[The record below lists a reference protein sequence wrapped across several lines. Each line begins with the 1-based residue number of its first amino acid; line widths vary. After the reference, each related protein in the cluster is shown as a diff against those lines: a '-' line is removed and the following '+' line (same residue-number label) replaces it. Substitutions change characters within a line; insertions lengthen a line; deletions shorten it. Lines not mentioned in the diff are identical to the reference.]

1 VDQQRSKHSG
11 IIRSAPDADR
21 SPNGAGTKPDKDAN
35 ANGSGL
41 KGETQSI
48 HPSEP
53 SPARDESS
61 LSTASSPG
69 DKILLSTSM
78 RNKSKYSESAPRSS
92 RPTTSSRGRVPL
104 FSSQLTRKTRN
115 ILAELRSTV
124 VSKGPLTG
132 RKCLI
137 TGGTSGI
144 GKNVS
149 FQTSY
154 ALGVWTSLIT
164 VHRIC
169 NCQTLLTGRRS
180 ECGQR
185 FERCHKDLGSLQ
197 KHKARVESGQAA
209 LLFHPRGYH

>member
-1 VDQQRSKHSG
+1 MTRINKALSKGTHKGLRRSQLAPRRPLRVSREVKSLPDVDQRRSKVSG
-11 IIRSAPDADR
+11 VVRSAPDADR
-21 SPNGAGTKPDKDAN
+21 KPDGAGTKPDKDAN
-35 ANGSGL
+35 ANGSGS

-69 DKILLSTSM
+69 DKVPLSTTM
-78 RNKSKYSESAPRSS
+78 WKKSKYSESAPPSQ
-92 RPTTSSRGRVPL
+92 PATSIRDRVPL
-104 FSSQLTRKTRN
+104 LSSQLIRMMRN
-115 ILAELRSTV
+115 VLAKSRSPV

-149 FQTSY
+149 LQTSSPSVFGLRSSQWTGY
-154 ALGVWTSLIT
+154 AI
-164 VHRIC
+164 
-169 NCQTLLTGRRS
+169 
-180 ECGQR
+180 
-185 FERCHKDLGSLQ
+185 
-197 KHKARVESGQAA
+197 A
-209 LLFHPRGYH
+209 